1 VREKNMKQPKSSA
14 PTSSRSEAGFT
25 LIEALT
31 AIVIL
36 SFGLMAVTNLLL
48 VAASSNAVANQS
60 SAATNSAAQ
69 VLEQLRTVTFPNLT
83 IGGNL
88 AADSGATV
96 ACNAPLAQPVNTYNC
111 DDNIPGVGRIHA
123 RWLIENTNPVN
134 AQARFITVR
143 ADGTGPLTGAR
154 ARAEFTTIRTCTNL
168 VIGC

>member
-1 VREKNMKQPKSSA
+1 MKKPKPSA
-14 PTSSRSEAGFT
+14 PTSSRPDAGFT

-69 VLEQLRTVTFPNLT
+69 VLEQLRSVTFQNLGT
-83 IGGNL
+83 GGNL
-88 AADSGATV
+88 AADAGTTV
-96 ACNAPLAQPVNTYNC
+96 ACNAPLAQPINTWNC
-111 DDNIPGVGRIHA
+111 NDDIPGVGRIHT
-123 RWLIENTNPVN
+123 RWLIENTNPAN
-134 AQARFITVR
+134 PQARFITVR

-154 ARAEFTTIRTCTNL
+154 ARAEFTTIRTCTNM

>member
-1 VREKNMKQPKSSA
+1 MTMKQPMPATPSA
-14 PTSSRSEAGFT
+14 SRPEAGFT

-69 VLEQLRTVTFPNLT
+69 VLEQLRTVSFQNLV
-83 IGGNL
+83 IGGSL
-88 AADSGATV
+88 TADVGAPV
-96 ACNAPLAQPVNTYNC
+96 ACNAPFPPAAGIYNC
-111 DDNIPGVGRIHA
+111 DDNIPGVGRIHT
-123 RWLIENTNPVN
+123 RWSIQNTNPAN
-134 AQARFITVR
+134 ARALFITVR
-143 ADGTGPLTGAR
+143 SDGTGPLTGAR

-168 VIGC
+168 LAGCP